1 RQLSSPLPVVRR
13 LYITSVT
20 TRRVIPGGS
29 STTNPPISTSRANAY
44 VIRKPSGASTPWPF
58 LRLIVT
64 SGSAPP
70 RQHSGSGSPEA
81 MSDRGPRAQPAGSGG
96 YGEGCGKAPGQHA
109 LGLSQMLYP
118 SRDSGCLPGGGAGS
132 GEMEHRSGQTPL
144 AQARRGGP
152 VKLSAALQRGRQ
164 TQGIRPGSSW
174 RSSTSWYSPGGETAL
189 QLSM

>member
-1 RQLSSPLPVVRR
+1 MKPASAVEPAPGCPPALHYVSDDSPGYSRRILNDKPAYFDQQGKRIRDPETIRRINALAIPPAYRDVWICPPAARWLWQPLGQALPQGCQ
-13 LYITSVT
+13 S
-20 TRRVIPGGS
+20 
-29 STTNPPISTSRANAY
+29 
-44 VIRKPSGASTPWPF
+44 
-58 LRLIVT
+58 
-64 SGSAPP
+64 
-70 RQHSGSGSPEA
+70 
-81 MSDRGPRAQPAGSGG
+81 QPAGSGG

-174 RSSTSWYSPGGETAL
+174 RSSISWYSPGG
-189 QLSM
+189 